1 MTGEDVARRFAG
13 AVDRAT
19 ERREGVVSRAL
30 SLLWPLLTSL
40 LLSALIRSAED
51 DLGVL
56 AGVVSSPRLFL
67 SVVVW
72 ALPLAACAYLVLALT
87 VEGGA
92 FAFAAAVALLSS
104 GLGYGLG
111 STAASAAEFAW
122 SIAGSALLFALT
134 LSLAALPG
142 GVLARSRRARGR
154 MTAAG
159 AAAALLLVPSM
170 AWAAQESTQAPLAS
184 GVHEQVLQP
193 GNRRYTIVIPKHYER
208 LRPVPLVLALHF
220 GGRVTPYYGRSF
232 VEAVVYPGLYSLGA
246 IIVAP
251 DCTGSDWTGPRSEED
266 VLDLLD
272 HLHGRFDIDP
282 ARVLVTG
289 YSMGGTG
296 AWHFAS
302 RHQDRVT
309 AALIMAGHP
318 VAKAMKADWRIPLY
332 VIHSRAD
339 EIVPF
344 QPTEKA
350 VSRLRQRGA
359 RVEFVVLDGVTHY
372 ESPRFVPALQAAVPW
387 ITEAWLT
394 ARTQPAT
401 P

>member
-1 MTGEDVARRFAG
+1 M
-13 AVDRAT
+13 
-19 ERREGVVSRAL
+19 SRAL
-30 SLLWPLLTSL
+30 SRLWPLLPCL
-40 LLSALIRSAED
+40 LVSALIHSTED
-51 DLGVL
+51 DAGGLT
-56 AGVVSSPRLFL
+56 GVVSSPSMLL

-72 ALPLAACAYLVLALT
+72 ALPLAACAYLVLALY
-87 VEGGA
+87 VEGGTL
-92 FAFAAAVALLSS
+92 AFAAAVLILSA
-104 GLGYGLG
+104 GLGYVLVRLG
-111 STAASAAEFAW
+111 STAGGAAGFAW
-122 SIAGSALLFALT
+122 SVAGLALLFALM
-134 LSLAALPG
+134 LSLAALPA
-142 GVLARSRRARGR
+142 GVLARRRRARGR
-154 MTAAG
+154 TATAG
-159 AAAALLLVPSM
+159 AAAALLLVPPM
-170 AWAAQESTQAPLAS
+170 AWATGESAPPPLAA

-193 GNRRYTIVIPKHYER
+193 GNRRYTIVIPQHYEH
-208 LRPVPLVLALHF
+208 LKPVPLVLALHF

-232 VEAVVYPGLYSLGA
+232 LEAVVYPGLYSLGA

-251 DCTGSDWTGPRSEED
+251 DCTGSDWTGPRSEKD
-266 VLDLLD
+266 VLNLLD
-272 HLHGRFDIDP
+272 HVHERFDIDP

-309 AALIMAGHP
+309 AALIMAGRP
-318 VAKAMKADWRIPLY
+318 SAKALKADWRIPLY

-350 VSRLRQRGA
+350 VAKLRQRGA
-359 RVEFVVLDGVTHY
+359 RVEFVVLDDVTHY
-372 ESPRFVPALQAAVPW
+372 DSPRFVPALQAAVPW

-401 P
+401 PE